1 MKVLDRA
8 ALYHQ
13 SYFIYIYIYI
23 YIYMYKIIKHWNVN
37 YTTGIK
43 IMTQNYI
50 PYYLQMTKLPSQI
63 QKVIYRED
71 YMLYTK
77 HYKH

>member
-13 SYFIYIYIYI
+13 SYYIYEI
-23 YIYMYKIIKHWNVN
+23 MKHWNVK

-50 PYYLQMTKLPSQI
+50 PYYLQMTKLSPQT

-77 HYKH
+77 HYKQ